1 MGDYGENSA
10 DAEFLAEDAETIVK
24 NALQTTLS
32 EVQYDPEKVAVWT
45 NAVTDA
51 CLKGLQ
57 SLSKPFKYIVT
68 CIIMQKNGAGLHSA
82 VGAFWDSKKDG
93 K

>member
-1 MGDYGENSA
+1 MGDYGDGGA
-10 DAEFLAEDAETIVK
+10 DQEFLAEDAETIVK

-32 EVQYDPEKVAVWT
+32 EVQYDPAKVDVWA

-57 SLSKPFKYIVT
+57 GLSKPFKYIVT
-68 CIIMQKNGAGLHSA
+68 TTIMQKNGAGLHSA
-82 VGAFWDSKKDG
+82 VAAFWDSKKDG
-93 K
+93 A

>member
-1 MGDYGENSA
+1 MGDDNSA

-32 EVQYDPEKVAVWT
+32 DVQYEGEKIGVWS
-45 NAVTDA
+45 NAVIDA

-57 SLSKPFKYIVT
+57 GLGKPFKYVVT

-82 VGAFWDSKKDG
+82 VGAYWDSKKDG
-93 K
+93 E